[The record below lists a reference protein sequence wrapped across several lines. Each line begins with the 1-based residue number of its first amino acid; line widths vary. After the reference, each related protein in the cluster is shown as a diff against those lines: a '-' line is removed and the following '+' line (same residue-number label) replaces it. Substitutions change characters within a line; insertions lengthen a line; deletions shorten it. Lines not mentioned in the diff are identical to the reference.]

1 MLDDNK
7 ALTLPNGERLNV
19 PQNVRILFEV
29 EHLNY
34 ATPAT
39 VSRCGMVWFSDDVL
53 DVDSMY
59 QNYMTSLEQDELSQ
73 EQAAID
79 GTDSAR
85 PGILATQKVVAQFTK
100 KYMDSRGL
108 LSKAL
113 AAARG
118 MSHVMSFEPARS
130 LSTLFASL
138 SENCREIYRYECEHP
153 DFPLTAE
160 RIETYLSKQV
170 LLDLI
175 WAFAGDADHA
185 SRTKFGQALA
195 QVSGTELPSSASGSD
210 SLLNYAVDV
219 STGSWLP
226 WSDRVPTMEVDVQN
240 ITATDIVIPTVDTL
254 RHEALVYSWIRAR
267 KPVIL
272 CGPPGSGKTMT
283 LFNALRKLQDI
294 EVAGLNFSS
303 ATTPDLILRTF
314 EQYCEY
320 RKTSRGMVLAPT
332 SPTSWLMVFCDEINL
347 PAPDT
352 YGTQRVIS
360 FIRQMVE
367 AGGFWRSSD
376 LTWIHLER
384 IQFIGAC
391 NPPTDAGRTAL
402 GPRFLRHAPVLY
414 VDYPE
419 VVSLTQIYGTYARAL
434 LKVTPNLRGYAQSL
448 TQAMVDFYQSSKR
461 RFTSETQAH
470 YIYSPRELTRWIR
483 GIYET
488 LKSLE
493 DVEVEGLVR
502 IWAHEAL
509 RLFQDRL
516 VEENEKKWTDSKLD
530 EVAMI
535 HFPTIDQHKALS
547 RPILFS
553 NWTTQHY
560 QSIDR
565 DVLREYTKARLRTFY
580 EEEMDVQLVL
590 FDDVL
595 DHVLRIDRAFRQSQG
610 HMLLIGVSGGGKV
623 SNRKRHFV
631 DPHHGRSQRFFP
643 SDHSLEIRSLDER
656 TECLSVTSLQS
667 IHSSGLR

>member
-1 MLDDNK
+1 LDDNK
-7 ALTLPNGERLNV
+7 SLTLPNGERLNV
-19 PQNVRILFEV
+19 PHNVRVLFEV

-39 VSRCGMVWFSDDVL
+39 VSRCGMVWFSDDIL
-53 DVDSMY
+53 DVESMY
-59 QNYMTSLEQDELSQ
+59 RNYMTSLEQVELF
-73 EQAAID
+73 
-79 GTDSAR
+79 TDDSLGDVADSSR
-85 PGILATQKVVAQFTK
+85 PGILETQKVVAQFTK
-100 KYMDSRGL
+100 RYIDSQGL
-108 LSKAL
+108 LAKAL
-113 AAARG
+113 TAAPRL
-118 MSHVMSFEPARS
+118 SHIMPFDAARS

-138 SENCREIYRYECEHP
+138 SQDVREIYHYDREHP
-153 DFPLTAE
+153 DFPLPAE
-160 RIETYLSKQV
+160 RIEAYLSKQV

-175 WAFAGDADHA
+175 WAFAGDADQG
-185 SRTKFGQALA
+185 SRTKFGLSLA
-195 QVSGTELPSSASGSD
+195 QASGTELPIITSSSD

-219 STGSWLP
+219 STGSWQP
-226 WSDRVPTMEVDVQN
+226 WSDRVPTMEVDVQS
-240 ITATDIVIPTVDTL
+240 ITATDVVIPTVDTL
-254 RHEALVYSWIRAR
+254 RHEALVYSWIKAR

-283 LFNALRKLQDI
+283 LFNALRKLPDI

-320 RKTSRGMVLAPT
+320 KKTSRGIVL
-332 SPTSWLMVFCDEINL
+332 SPASATSWLMVFCDEVNL
-347 PAPDT
+347 PAPDA

-367 AGGFWRSSD
+367 AKGFWRSSD

-384 IQFIGAC
+384 VQFIGAC
-391 NPPTDAGRTAL
+391 NPPTDPGRTEL
-402 GPRFLRHAPVLY
+402 GSRFLRHAPVLY

-419 VVSLTQIYGTYARAL
+419 VVSLTQIYGTYTKAL
-434 LKVTPNLRGYAQSL
+434 LKLAPNLRGYAQSL
-448 TQAMVDFYQSSKR
+448 TQAMVDFYQASKR
-461 RFTSETQAH
+461 RFSSELQAH

-488 LKSLE
+488 LRALE

-516 VEENEKKWTDSKLD
+516 VDQDEKAWTDSKLD

-535 HFPTIDQHKALS
+535 HFPTIDRHKALS

-565 DVLREYTKARLRTFY
+565 EILREYTKARLRTFY

-595 DHVLRIDRAFRQSQG
+595 DHVLRIDRVFRQSQG

-623 SNRKRHFV
+623 SAKQTDTFRTSPLITLDSTLLIR
-631 DPHHGRSQRFFP
+631 PPFP
-643 SDHSLEIRSLDER
+643 GSSL
-656 TECLSVTSLQS
+656 
-667 IHSSGLR
+667 G

>member
-39 VSRCGMVWFSDDVL
+39 VSRCGMVWFSNDIL

-59 QNYMTSLEQDELSQ
+59 RNYMTRLEQVELLT
-73 EQAAID
+73 D
-79 GTDSAR
+79 GSLGDVADNSR
-85 PGILATQKVVAQFTK
+85 PGILETQKVVAQFAK
-100 KYMDSRGL
+100 RYIDSRGL
-108 LSKAL
+108 LAKAL
-113 AAARG
+113 AAAPRL
-118 MSHVMSFEPARS
+118 SHIMPFDAARC

-138 SENCREIYRYECEHP
+138 SQDVREIYHYEREHP
-153 DFPLTAE
+153 DFPLPTE
-160 RIETYLSKQV
+160 RIEAYLSKQV

-175 WAFAGDADHA
+175 WAFAGDADQG
-185 SRTKFGQALA
+185 SRTKFGLSLSQA
-195 QVSGTELPSSASGSD
+195 SGTELPINTSSSD

-219 STGSWLP
+219 STGSWQP
-226 WSDRVPTMEVDVQN
+226 WADRVPTMEVDVQS
-240 ITATDIVIPTVDTL
+240 ITATDVVIPTVDTL
-254 RHEALVYSWIRAR
+254 RHEALVYSWIKAR

-283 LFNALRKLQDI
+283 LFNALRKLPDI

-320 RKTSRGMVLAPT
+320 KKTSRGTVLSPA

-367 AGGFWRSSD
+367 AGGFWRPSD

-384 IQFIGAC
+384 VQFIGAC
-391 NPPTDAGRTAL
+391 NPPTDPGRTEL
-402 GPRFLRHAPVLY
+402 GSRFLRHAPVLY

-434 LKVTPNLRGYAQSL
+434 LKVAPNLRGYAQPL
-448 TQAMVDFYQSSKR
+448 TQAMVDFYQSSRR
-461 RFTSETQAH
+461 RFTSDLQAH
-470 YIYSPRELTRWIR
+470 YIYSPRELTRWVR

-488 LKSLE
+488 LRALE
-493 DVEVEGLVR
+493 DVDVEGLVR

-516 VEENEKKWTDSKLD
+516 VDQDEKAWTDNKLD

-535 HFPTIDQHKALS
+535 HFPTIDRHKALS

-565 DVLREYTKARLRTFY
+565 EVLREHTKARLRTFY

-595 DHVLRIDRAFRQSQG
+595 DHVLRIDRVFRQSQG

-623 SNRKRHFV
+623 SA
-631 DPHHGRSQRFFP
+631 Q
-643 SDHSLEIRSLDER
+643 EIDTFR
-656 TECLSVTSLQS
+656 T
-667 IHSSGLR
+667 

>member
-1 MLDDNK
+1 MAFRPTFVLISILFLSGVSVLDDNK

-19 PQNVRILFEV
+19 PPNVRVLFEV

-34 ATPAT
+34 ATLAT
-39 VSRCGMVWFSDDVL
+39 VSRCGMVWFSNDIL
-53 DVDSMY
+53 DVDSIY
-59 QNYMTSLEQDELSQ
+59 QNHMTSLEHDELSTD
-73 EQAAID
+73 EALLD
-79 GTDSAR
+79 STDSSK
-85 PGILATQKVVAQFTK
+85 PSIISTQKIVAQFTRR
-100 KYMDSRGL
+100 YFESRGL
-108 LSKAL
+108 LAKAL
-113 AAARG
+113 AASRG
-118 MSHVMSFEPARS
+118 MSHVMSFDAARC

-138 SENCREIYRYECEHP
+138 SQDVREIYRYEREHP
-153 DFPLTAE
+153 DFPLTTE
-160 RIETYLSKQV
+160 RIEMYLSKQV

-175 WAFAGDADHA
+175 WAFAGDADQG
-185 SRTKFGQALA
+185 SRTKFGHSLA
-195 QVSGTELPSSASGSD
+195 QASGTELPFSTSGSE
-210 SLLNYAVDV
+210 SLLNYMVDV
-219 STGSWLP
+219 STGVWQP

-240 ITATDIVIPTVDTL
+240 ITATDVVIPTVDTL

-283 LFNALRKLQDI
+283 LFNALRKLPDI

-320 RKTSRGMVLAPT
+320 RKTSRGTVLSPA

-367 AGGFWRSSD
+367 AQGFWRSSD
-376 LTWIHLER
+376 LTWIRLER

-391 NPPTDAGRTAL
+391 NPPADPGRTEL
-402 GPRFLRHAPVLY
+402 GSRFLRHAPVLY

-419 VVSLTQIYGTYARAL
+419 VVSLRQIYGTYARAV
-434 LKVTPNLRGYAQSL
+434 LKVAPNLRGYAQPL

-461 RFTSETQAH
+461 RFTSEQQAH

-488 LKSLE
+488 LRSLE

-516 VEENEKKWTDSKLD
+516 VDEDEKAWTDSKLD

-535 HFPTIDQHKALS
+535 HFPTIDQQKALS

-580 EEEMDVQLVL
+580 EEELDVQLVL

-595 DHVLRIDRAFRQSQG
+595 DHVLRIDRVFRQSQG

-623 SNRKRHFV
+623 SLEQINLLS
-631 DPHHGRSQRFFP
+631 GR
-643 SDHSLEIRSLDER
+643 D
-656 TECLSVTSLQS
+656 
-667 IHSSGLR
+667 G